1 MTDGL
6 NIAEWVH
13 MLRWP
18 DNREAYRALQSLQ
31 EASDL
36 DNAVYAYIDTF
47 IEMMRDSNSYIRT
60 RGLTLIACNA
70 KWDEEGKIDGII
82 DEYLGHATD
91 NKPITAR
98 QCIKSL
104 PKLAEAKPH
113 LMPYI
118 ASSLR
123 QADTSQYADSMKP
136 LIQNDIRDALLAL
149 DSMQCDSINKSEANV
164 HPQINEKESIKW

>member
-1 MTDGL
+1 
-6 NIAEWVH
+6 
-13 MLRWP
+13 MLRCP

-36 DNAVYAYIDTF
+36 ENAVYAYIDTF

-60 RGLTLIACNA
+60 RGLTLIAHNA
-70 KWDEEGKIDGII
+70 KWDKEGKIDGII

-113 LMPYI
+113 LMPHI

-136 LIQNDIRDALLAL
+136 LIQNDIRDTLLAL
-149 DSMQCDSINKSEANV
+149 DSMQCGSINKSEANV

>member
-1 MTDGL
+1 MADSL

-13 MLRWP
+13 MLRCP

-31 EASDL
+31 EASEL
-36 DNAVYAYIDTF
+36 DNAVYAYIDAF
-47 IEMMRDSNSYIRT
+47 IEMMRDSNSYVRT

-82 DEYLGHATD
+82 DEYLGHITD
-91 NKPITAR
+91 GKPITAR
-98 QCIKSL
+98 KCIKSL
-104 PKLAEAKPH
+104 PKLAEAKPN
-113 LMPYI
+113 LMPHI

-123 QADTSQYADSMKP
+123 QADTSQYTDSMRP

-149 DSMQCDSINKSEANV
+149 DSMQ
-164 HPQINEKESIKW
+164 

>member
-13 MLRWP
+13 MLRCP
-18 DNREAYRALQSLQ
+18 NNREAYRALQSLQ

-36 DNAVYAYIDTF
+36 ENAVYAYIDTF

-70 KWDEEGKIDGII
+70 KWDEEGKIDRII

-91 NKPITAR
+91 NKPIAHPKRYTRYTAR
-98 QCIKSL
+98 SGLHAMRQHQKRKASTN
-104 PKLAEAKPH
+104 KLTRG
-113 LMPYI
+113 I
-118 ASSLR
+118 
-123 QADTSQYADSMKP
+123 
-136 LIQNDIRDALLAL
+136 DA
-149 DSMQCDSINKSEANV
+149 
-164 HPQINEKESIKW
+164 

>member
-1 MTDGL
+1 MADGL

-13 MLRWP
+13 MLRRP

-47 IEMMRDSNSYIRT
+47 IEMIRDSNSYVRT

-70 KWDEEGKIDGII
+70 KWDEKGKIDGII
-82 DEYLGHATD
+82 NEYLDHVTD
-91 NKPITAR
+91 DKPITAR
-98 QCIKSL
+98 KCIKSL

-113 LMPYI
+113 LIPHI
-118 ASSLR
+118 TSSLR
-123 QADTSQYADSMKP
+123 QAGASQYADSMSP
-136 LIQNDIRDALLAL
+136 LIQNDIRDALLTL
-149 DSMQCDSINKSEANV
+149 DSM
-164 HPQINEKESIKW
+164 

>member
-13 MLRWP
+13 MLRCP
-18 DNREAYRALQSLQ
+18 NNREAYRALQSLQ

-36 DNAVYAYIDTF
+36 GDAVYAHIDAF
-47 IEMMRDSNSYIRT
+47 IEMMRDSNSYVRT

-70 KWDEEGKIDGII
+70 KWDDAEKIDGII
-82 DEYLGHATD
+82 DEYLDHMTD
-91 NKPITAR
+91 DKPITAR

-113 LMPYI
+113 LIPRI

-123 QADTSQYADSMKP
+123 HADTSAYADSMRP
-136 LIQNDIRDALLAL
+136 LVQNDIRDALLAL
-149 DSMQCDSINKSEANV
+149 DSAQ
-164 HPQINEKESIKW
+164 

>member
-13 MLRWP
+13 MLRCP

-60 RGLTLIACNA
+60 RGLTLIA
-70 KWDEEGKIDGII
+70 
-82 DEYLGHATD
+82 
-91 NKPITAR
+91 
-98 QCIKSL
+98 
-104 PKLAEAKPH
+104 
-113 LMPYI
+113 
-118 ASSLR
+118 
-123 QADTSQYADSMKP
+123 
-136 LIQNDIRDALLAL
+136 
-149 DSMQCDSINKSEANV
+149 
-164 HPQINEKESIKW
+164 

>member
-1 MTDGL
+1 MPEGL
-6 NIAEWVH
+6 NIAEQVRV
-13 MLRWP
+13 LRSSS
-18 DNREAYRALQSLQ
+18 NREAYRALQSLQ
-31 EASDL
+31 ETSDV
-36 DNAVYAYIDTF
+36 DDAVYAHIDSF
-47 IEMMRDSNSYIRT
+47 IEMMRDSSSYVRT
-60 RGLTLIACNA
+60 RGLALIACNA

-149 DSMQCDSINKSEANV
+149 DSTQ
-164 HPQINEKESIKW
+164 

>member
-1 MTDGL
+1 MTGGL
-6 NIAEWVH
+6 SIVEWVH
-13 MLRWP
+13 MLRCP

-31 EASDL
+31 EASEL

-60 RGLTLIACNA
+60 RGLTLIAHNA

-82 DEYLGHATD
+82 DEYLDNATD
-91 NKPITAR
+91 DKPITAR

-104 PKLAEAKPH
+104 PKLAEAKPN
-113 LMPYI
+113 LMPHI

-123 QADTSQYADSMKP
+123 QTDISQYADSMKS
-136 LIQNDIRDALLAL
+136 LIQNDIRDTLLAL
-149 DSMQCDSINKSEANV
+149 DSMQ
-164 HPQINEKESIKW
+164 

>member
-6 NIAEWVH
+6 SIVEWVH
-13 MLRWP
+13 MLRCP

-31 EASDL
+31 EASEL
-36 DNAVYAYIDTF
+36 GNAVYAYIDAF

-60 RGLTLIACNA
+60 RGLTLIAHNA

-82 DEYLGHATD
+82 DEYLDHATD
-91 NKPITAR
+91 DKPITAR

-104 PKLAEAKPH
+104 PKLAEAKPN
-113 LMPYI
+113 LMPHI

-123 QADTSQYADSMKP
+123 QTDISQYADSMKS
-136 LIQNDIRDALLAL
+136 LIQNDIRDTLLAL
-149 DSMQCDSINKSEANV
+149 DSMQ
-164 HPQINEKESIKW
+164 

>member
-13 MLRWP
+13 MLRCP

-36 DNAVYAYIDTF
+36 GDAVYAHIDAL
-47 IEMMRDSNSYIRT
+47 IEMMRDSNSYVWT

-70 KWDEEGKIDGII
+70 KWDDAGKIDGII
-82 DEYLGHATD
+82 DEYLDHMTD
-91 NKPITAR
+91 DKPITAR

-104 PKLAEAKPH
+104 PKLAQARPH
-113 LMPYI
+113 LIPRI

-123 QADTSQYADSMKP
+123 HADTSAYADSMRP

-149 DSMQCDSINKSEANV
+149 NSTQ
-164 HPQINEKESIKW
+164 